1 MPRNVNSLALALAAA
16 GTGTAART
24 RASNLPSA
32 ESAGP
37 KVEERFMTD
46 DGCVEEAVVT
56 PSTS

>member
-16 GTGTAART
+16 GTAART